1 MVAILCGMGYGVRMT
16 KDIHDDLK
24 AYAIQ
29 LGKAARQRREAVESG
44 TIKPLE
50 SFPALAAAARR
61 GGYVVS
67 PQRSHKTLL
76 DEDFFEEGN

>member
-1 MVAILCGMGYGVRMT
+1 M
-16 KDIHDDLK
+16 DIHKELH

-29 LGKAARQRREAVESG
+29 LGRAARQRREAVESG

-61 GGYVVS
+61 GSYVVA
-67 PQRSHKTLL
+67 PNRSAKTLL
-76 DEDFFEEGN
+76 DEDYLFEGREDERIHREP